1 MSRLTS
7 RASSAI
13 AACALCIVGALGAA
27 PAIAQIKPAM
37 VRSVDE
43 PARVPYGGT
52 IAMTCPFGNL
62 CNAVFPAIP
71 AGKRVRV
78 TEVSLAFGASASA
91 THLIAVHRTSND
103 FTPVAMFQAVPF
115 AAAYYGLMVA
125 TTQPLD
131 VVFEAGETPTIEIGV
146 AAGAG
151 GINASAARATLTGYI
166 VDVAP

>member
-7 RASSAI
+7 RTSSVI
-13 AACALCIVGALGAA
+13 AACALCVVGAIGAV
-27 PAIAQIKPAM
+27 PALAQIKPAM

-52 IAMTCPFGNL
+52 VAMTCPFTNL
-62 CNAVFPAIP
+62 CNAVFPVVA

-91 THLIAVHRTSND
+91 THLVAVHRTSND

-115 AAAYYGLMVA
+115 TAAYYGLMVA

-131 VVFEAGETPTIEIGV
+131 IVFEAGETPTVEVGV
-146 AAGAG
+146 SAGAG
-151 GINASAARATLTGYI
+151 GINASAARATLTGYV